1 MIDLDAN
8 ATTRPTPGVIEAVT
22 RGLEQAWHNPSSLH
36 RAGQSARASVEL
48 ARADLAR
55 LIGAPPRQLTLT
67 SSGTE
72 SIHLAIRGAIAL
84 TGRRAIV
91 ISELEHAA
99 GRDLALA
106 LEREGVEVRR
116 LSADAHGRVDVSRFD
131 ELIDDRVAVVSVQWV
146 NNETGVI
153 QPVEAIASACR
164 ERGVL
169 FHTDAVQRVG
179 KLPVDLSAADAP
191 AIDLLSFSAHK
202 FHGPKGVGALST
214 RRGITLAPT
223 TPGAQELGR
232 RGGTENVPGILGAGA
247 AAREAI
253 AFLEEQGAINK
264 LLALRDRLETT
275 LLEQLPGASVNGD
288 PSLGARVWNTTNLTI
303 PGVESERLLLA
314 LSEQGLSASAGS
326 ACSSGSIE
334 PSPVL
339 LAMGLSEK
347 DAERSIRLSLSRNTT
362 NDEID
367 RAIEVLV
374 SCARRIGAGGA

>member
-8 ATTRPTPGVIEAVT
+8 ATTRPTPAVVEAVV
-22 RGLEQAWHNPSSLH
+22 RGLETAWHNPSSQH
-36 RAGQSARASVEL
+36 RAGQGARAAIEL

-55 LIGAPPRQLTLT
+55 LIGAPPGRLTLT

-72 SIHLAIRGAIAL
+72 SIHLAIRGALAL

-91 ISELEHAA
+91 TSDLEHAA
-99 GRDLALA
+99 IRDLAPA

-116 LSADAHGRVDVSRFD
+116 LGADRLGRVDVSQG
-131 ELIDDRVAVVSVQWV
+131 EGLIDEGVALVSVQWV

-153 QPVEAIASACR
+153 QPIGAIGSMCR
-164 ERGVL
+164 ERGAL

-179 KLPVDLSAADAP
+179 KLPVDVSSPEAP

-202 FHGPKGVGALST
+202 FHGPKGVGALYT
-214 RRGITLAPT
+214 RPGITLPPV

-232 RGGTENVPGILGAGA
+232 RGGTENTPGILGAGA
-247 AAREAI
+247 AAREAL
-253 AFLEEQGAINK
+253 AFLEREDPIAP
-264 LLALRDRLETT
+264 LAAMRDRLESS
-275 LLEQLPGASVNGD
+275 LLERLPGARVNGD
-288 PSLGARVWNTTNLTI
+288 TAPGARVWNTTNITI

-314 LSEQGLSASAGS
+314 LSERGVCASAGS

-339 LAMGLSEK
+339 LAMGLSES
-347 DAERSIRLSLSRNTT
+347 EVSCSIRLSLSRLCVGE
-362 NDEID
+362 EID
-367 RAIEVLV
+367 RAIEVLAE
-374 SCARRIGAGGA
+374 CAGRIAG